1 MWKLPFLLTLLAV
14 GAEEFEDVGDDVD
27 VFALAAA
34 MAPPSLAVVVE
45 SSDEV
50 GDDVDVFALAM
61 PKGDDDA
68 VAPCGKFA
76 VDGKMADF

>member
-14 GAEEFEDVGDDVD
+14 GAEEFEDVDDDVD

-34 MAPPSLAVVVE
+34 MPPPSLAVVE
-45 SSDEV
+45 PSDEV

-61 PKGDDDA
+61 GDDA
-68 VAPCGKFA
+68 VGPCGKFA
-76 VDGKMADF
+76 VDAKMAGF

>member
-14 GAEEFEDVGDDVD
+14 GAEEFEDVGNDVD

-34 MAPPSLAVVVE
+34 MPPPSLAVDE

-61 PKGDDDA
+61 PMGDDA

-76 VDGKMADF
+76 VDGKMAGV

>member
-1 MWKLPFLLTLLAV
+1 MLPSVSRPACS
-14 GAEEFEDVGDDVD
+14 
-27 VFALAAA
+27 AAKKA
-34 MAPPSLAVVVE
+34 SLAVVVE

-61 PKGDDDA
+61 GDDA

-76 VDGKMADF
+76 VDGKMAGF